1 MLVYPSRAP
10 TTGFPS
16 QEEWRHVLP
25 AGGTQASESS
35 RAHEPRLPL
44 LGDGSYLPKASQ
56 CDDAEDSPG
65 AAAIPKSHGR
75 GSADSCQKGTFCSA

>member
-10 TTGFPS
+10 TAGFPT
-16 QEEWRHVLP
+16 QEKWRRVLL
-25 AGGTQASESS
+25 AGGTQESASS

-44 LGDGSYLPKASQ
+44 PGDGPYLPEASQ

-65 AAAIPKSHGR
+65 AAAIPMSQGC